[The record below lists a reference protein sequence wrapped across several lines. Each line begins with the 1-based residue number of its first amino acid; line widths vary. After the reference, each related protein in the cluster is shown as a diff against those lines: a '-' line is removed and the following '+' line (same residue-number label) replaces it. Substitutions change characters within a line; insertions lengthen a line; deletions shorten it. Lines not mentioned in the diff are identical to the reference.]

1 MGDCGLNC
9 DFNAGVIDSWF
20 RQTQKEREAEKKKD
34 KNYQKLMA
42 PIRRTHICCI
52 CMKYPGDDQYLF
64 GTWEKGSFK
73 CFDCL

>member
-9 DFNAGVIDSWF
+9 DFNAGVIDSWS
-20 RQTQKEREAEKKKD
+20 RQTQKQREAERKKD

-52 CMKYPGDDQYLF
+52 CNKYPGDDEWTF
-64 GTWEKGSFK
+64 GTWEKGSYK
-73 CFDCL
+73 CFDCY

>member
-9 DFNAGVIDSWF
+9 VSTPGSLILGSGNAK
-20 RQTQKEREAEKKKD
+20 RKRKKKD

-52 CMKYPGDDQYLF
+52 CMKYPGDDHTFSEHGKKVLSNALIAF
-64 GTWEKGSFK
+64 N
-73 CFDCL
+73 L